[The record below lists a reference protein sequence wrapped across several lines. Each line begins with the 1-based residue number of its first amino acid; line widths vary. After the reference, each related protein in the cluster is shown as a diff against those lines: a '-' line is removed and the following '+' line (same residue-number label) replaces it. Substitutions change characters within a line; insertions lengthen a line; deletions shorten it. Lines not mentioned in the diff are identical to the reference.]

1 MVPRDYYETL
11 GVPRSASPDEIKS
24 AFRKL
29 ARQYHPDVS
38 QEEHAEE
45 RFKAINEAFAI
56 LSDPDKRA
64 AYDRFGHAGVQGQG
78 GMPGGFTVDFSDIF
92 EDFLGG
98 LGGFGGFGRSSQRM
112 RNAPHRGADLQVQVD
127 LTFEEAVFGVERE
140 IEITRDEVCSHCQG
154 RKAEPGTSPT
164 RCNACGG
171 KGEIRQVRQTILGS
185 MVQVATCPTC
195 GGTGETISTP
205 CSVCGGRGLERKTRK
220 KIVSIPAGVD
230 SGNQIRLA
238 GEGQPGLNGG
248 PHGNLY
254 ILINV
259 RPHKFFR
266 RRDNDVLLDL
276 EINLAQA
283 ALGAEVDVPTVDGN
297 AKLKISAGI
306 QPGKV
311 LRMRG
316 KGIPSLRGNE
326 RGDQMVIVNVS
337 VPKLLTDEQ
346 RLLFEE
352 LARTMGTEAQPQQKG
367 LLDWLKDALGG

>member
-1 MVPRDYYETL
+1 MAPRDYYETL
-11 GVPRSASPDEIKS
+11 GVPRNASADEIKS

-38 QEEHAEE
+38 QEANAEE
-45 RFKAINEAFAI
+45 RFKEINEAFAI

-92 EDFLGG
+92 EDFFGG
-98 LGGFGGFGRSSQRM
+98 LGGFGRTTQRS

-127 LTFEEAVFGVERE
+127 LAFEEAVFGLERE

-164 RCNACGG
+164 RCTACGG
-171 KGEIRQVRQTILGS
+171 KGEVRQVRQTILGS

-195 GGTGETISTP
+195 NGTGETISTP
-205 CSVCGGRGLERKTRK
+205 CKVCGGRGLERKTRK
-220 KIVSIPAGVD
+220 KVVAVPAGVD
-230 SGNQIRLA
+230 TGNQIRLA
-238 GEGQPGLNGG
+238 GEGQPGINGG
-248 PHGNLY
+248 PNGNLY
-254 ILINV
+254 VLINV

-266 RRDNDVLLDL
+266 RHENDIMLDL
-276 EINLAQA
+276 EINIAQA
-283 ALGAEVDVPTVDGN
+283 TLGSEVDVPTVDGSS
-297 AKLKISAGI
+297 KLKIPAGI

-316 KGIPSLRGNE
+316 KGIPSLRGSD
-326 RGDQMVIVNVS
+326 RGDQLVIVNVAI
-337 VPKLLTDEQ
+337 PKSLTNDQ
-346 RLLFEE
+346 RRLFEE

-367 LLDWLKDALGG
+367 LLDWIKDALGG